1 MVWYRQDIF
10 FKFREAQFQFFLG
23 LENFY
28 DFPFN
33 LFNVSCVRSFFLFRH
48 CCYSFLRATARFWHP
63 KLMLGFIGFVVYAVY
78 DTSKRQS
85 AQQTSGRISSPPP
98 QQSNYQIGDN
108 VPVGYMGYKIVGV
121 RWNDQLTKNPY
132 LNARP
137 NSHYLVVEIFV
148 VNMDKKARTIPPFHL
163 VDANG
168 AEYDTTSNG
177 AYLDDAIH
185 ALDSL
190 NPEVAK
196 RGTIVF
202 DVPKDR
208 TYKLKLSGGYW
219 SRDDAYVELAHIT
232 DFTNSR

>member
-1 MVWYRQDIF
+1 MKKQPTVPPVGDQAPSPSELGCPIPHPFRLTQYACRNHPRIVLPINMWYIRTFGMVWYRQDIF
-10 FKFREAQFQFFLG
+10 SKFREAQFQFFLG

-148 VNMDKKARTIPPFHL
+148 VNMDKKARTIPPF
-163 VDANG
+163 
-168 AEYDTTSNG
+168 S
-177 AYLDDAIH
+177 
-185 ALDSL
+185 
-190 NPEVAK
+190 P
-196 RGTIVF
+196 RGRERRRV
-202 DVPKDR
+202 
-208 TYKLKLSGGYW
+208 
-219 SRDDAYVELAHIT
+219 
-232 DFTNSR
+232 